1 MAWLKEILDE
11 NRRTV
16 ASWPEWKREAGM
28 MNEWELC
35 IAEWSQRT
43 QILEAENARLKDSLR
58 DLHALVKGECPS
70 LLNEDSGGDR
80 ELDLK
85 IEAALREAGS

>member
-1 MAWLKEILDE
+1 
-11 NRRTV
+11 
-16 ASWPEWKREAGM
+16 M

-70 LLNEDSGGDR
+70 LLNEDSGGDG

>member
-1 MAWLKEILDE
+1 
-11 NRRTV
+11 
-16 ASWPEWKREAGM
+16 

-70 LLNEDSGGDR
+70 LLNEDSGGDG